1 MFIVGYDYKLPDNP
15 NQFSPS
21 LIFGHTL
28 PFWLVK
34 NPLFWD
40 LGPSQHFDDSTS
52 LRGDGIYLLV
62 GVVMMPQW
70 GMKKIC
76 QERLVGHLVM
86 VWVVMNGIFKLMN
99 GVMFGWHVL
108 FFRAWIGCIRK
119 ESSEIM
125 DLPFTSQL
133 WEF

>member
-1 MFIVGYDYKLPDNP
+1 
-15 NQFSPS
+15 
-21 LIFGHTL
+21 
-28 PFWLVK
+28 
-34 NPLFWD
+34 
-40 LGPSQHFDDSTS
+40 
-52 LRGDGIYLLV
+52 
-62 GVVMMPQW
+62 
-70 GMKKIC
+70 
-76 QERLVGHLVM
+76 VM